1 MKQKG
6 LGNRLGLFQVIL
18 VASGILLAVGAS
30 LLSLSPVIGIGVTI
44 AGLGI
49 MVGGVS
55 DVLTRW
61 ASLSDSGLESASPFY
76 QYESYRGLMAVAS
89 GVFRVLLQGL
99 IVVEGLAYTLG
110 LEKQL
115 LTYLKELP
123 GIVLLGAGLLMTAY
137 GLISVI
143 ETTESAPHRSPGR
156 FLLSVPEY
164 LVGIVLFVLG
174 IAAITAG
181 GLEVLAPR
189 TFDRLLHQLTQ
200 ILRQLQR

>member
-1 MKQKG
+1 MKQDG
-6 LGNRLGLFQVIL
+6 PGNKLGLFQVIL
-18 VASGILLAVGAS
+18 VASGILLAAGAS
-30 LLSLSPVIGIGVTI
+30 LLSLSPVIGIGVAI

-49 MVGGVS
+49 MMGGVS

-61 ASLSDSGLESASPFY
+61 ASLSDSSLESASPSY
-76 QYESYRGLMAVAS
+76 QYESYRGLVAVAS

-110 LEKQL
+110 LEKHL

-123 GIVLLGAGLLMTAY
+123 GIVLLGAGLPMTAY
-137 GLISVI
+137 GLLSVI
-143 ETTESAPHRSPGR
+143 ETTQPAPHRSPGR
-156 FLLSVPEY
+156 FLLSVPER

-174 IAAITAG
+174 IAAIAAG
-181 GLEVLAPR
+181 GLEVLDPR

-200 ILRQLQR
+200 TLRQLSR